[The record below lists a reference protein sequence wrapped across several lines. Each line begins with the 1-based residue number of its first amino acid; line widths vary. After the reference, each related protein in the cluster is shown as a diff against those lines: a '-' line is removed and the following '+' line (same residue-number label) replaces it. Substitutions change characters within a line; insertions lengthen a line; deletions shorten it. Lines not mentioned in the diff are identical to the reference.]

1 MVLLLQLT
9 ELVKFMLVLA
19 VFIVGFGVAFQAIL
33 HPYQSPS
40 WSTLVDI
47 LYRPFWQM
55 FGELFLDDLSQGM
68 GSYPASA

>member
-33 HPYQSPS
+33 YPYQSPS

-55 FGELFLDDLSQGM
+55 FGEPFLDDLSQGM
-68 GSYPASA
+68 VSYPASA